1 LVGTMMVGTNMLGTN
16 MLGTKMVGTNMLG
29 TNMLGTNMLGT
40 SMLGTNMLGTNM
52 LDIAQGIT
60 AKPPVWQFTTKSS
73 ARRLLLFPEA
83 LRGHILWA
91 CRGNQLCGLLRL
103 LLAY

>member
-1 LVGTMMVGTNMLGTN
+1 LV
-16 MLGTKMVGTNMLG
+16 GTKMVGTNMLG

-40 SMLGTNMLGTNM
+40 NMLGTKMVGTSM

-73 ARRLLLFPEA
+73 ARRLLLFPDA

-91 CRGNQLCGLLRL
+91 CGGNQLCGLLRL